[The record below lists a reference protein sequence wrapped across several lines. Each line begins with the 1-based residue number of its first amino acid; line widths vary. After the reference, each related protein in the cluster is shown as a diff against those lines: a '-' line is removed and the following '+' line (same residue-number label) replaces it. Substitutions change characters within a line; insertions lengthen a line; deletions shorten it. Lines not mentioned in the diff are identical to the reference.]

1 MKLSF
6 ALVPLFLL
14 LFSTGSNAQVAK
26 GLLDPNVATEQELL
40 AVPNLTPAIVKALMQ
55 QRPFANVVELNKF
68 LGGQSL
74 TATQLA
80 DVYGKAFIHINLNT
94 ASADEILLIPRAG
107 KRMAHEFEEYR
118 PWRNFAQFDK
128 EIGKYVDSKE
138 VERLKQYTFIP
149 LNLNTASEADFMT
162 IPGVGK
168 RMAHEFEEYRPW
180 KTKAQFEKEI
190 GKYVNAN
197 EVARLWRYVVIP

>member
-6 ALVPLFLL
+6 TLAAILLFL
-14 LFSTGSNAQVAK
+14 SGVDSRAQVAR

-40 AVPNLTPAIVKALMQ
+40 AVPQLTPSIVKSLVQ
-55 QRPFANVVELNKF
+55 QRPFANVVELNRF
-68 LGGQSL
+68 LGAQSL

-80 DVYGKAFIHINLNT
+80 DVYAKAFIHINLNT
-94 ASADEILLIPRAG
+94 ASAEEILLVPRAG

-128 EIGKYVDSKE
+128 EIGKYVDGKE

-180 KTKAQFEKEI
+180 KTKAQFEK
-190 GKYVNAN
+190 
-197 EVARLWRYVVIP
+197 

>member
-1 MKLSF
+1 MRLLV

-14 LFSTGSNAQVAK
+14 LFSTGSSAQVAR

-40 AVPNLTPAIVKALMQ
+40 TVPNLTPALVKSLMQ

-68 LGGQSL
+68 LSGQSL

-118 PWRNFAQFDK
+118 PWRSFAQFDK
-128 EIGKYVDSKE
+128 EIGKYVD
-138 VERLKQYTFIP
+138 
-149 LNLNTASEADFMT
+149 
-162 IPGVGK
+162 
-168 RMAHEFEEYRPW
+168 
-180 KTKAQFEKEI
+180 
-190 GKYVNAN
+190 AN
-197 EVARLWRYVVIP
+197 EVARLRSYVVLK